1 MEKVSY
7 LEQLKE
13 QHKTFCA
20 QRDHTQNNLQQLV
33 GAIYAC
39 ELMITKLESEMG
51 VDKDVK
57 TDESE
62 AEQAAEG

>member
-13 QHKTFCA
+13 QHKMFCV
-20 QRDHTQNNLQQLV
+20 QRDQTQNNLQQLV

-39 ELMITKLESEMG
+39 ELMIAKMESETG

-57 TDESE
+57 TDEPESNP
-62 AEQAAEG
+62 G

>member
-20 QRDHTQNNLQQLV
+20 QRDQTQNNLQQLV
-33 GAIYAC
+33 GAIYAI
-39 ELMITKLESEMG
+39 ELMVAKLESAIGAET
-51 VDKDVK
+51 DVK
-57 TDESE
+57 IDEPKT
-62 AEQAAEG
+62 EQAAQE